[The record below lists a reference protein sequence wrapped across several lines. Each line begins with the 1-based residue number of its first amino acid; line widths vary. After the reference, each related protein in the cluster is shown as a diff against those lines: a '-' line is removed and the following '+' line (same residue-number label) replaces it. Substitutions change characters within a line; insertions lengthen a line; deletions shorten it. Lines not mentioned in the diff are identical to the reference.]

1 MAHAAPLAGAADA
14 RIFAIV
20 NQKGGVGKTTTA
32 VNLATALAEVKKRV
46 LLIDFDPQGNASTG
60 LGITRQNRRVT
71 SYDVLLGDVMVV
83 DAAVTTPIPL
93 LSLVSSSVDLSGPDI
108 ELVDIAEREF
118 PLRQALTGI
127 ASA

>member
-1 MAHAAPLAGAADA
+1 MTGRWPPPIARVAPFAGAAEP

-32 VNLATALAEVKKRV
+32 VNLATALAAVEKRV

-71 SYDVLLGDVMVV
+71 SYDVLLADVSVAE
-83 DAAVTTPIPL
+83 AAVPTPIPL
-93 LSLVSSSVDLSGPDI
+93 LSLGPSSVHLSGAAV
-108 ELVDIAEREF
+108 ELVGAAGR
-118 PLRQALTGI
+118 GV
-127 ASA
+127 